1 MDRKSNIRAVA
12 AAAGVSPATAS
23 RVLNGNP
30 SVNAALTERVLA
42 AANELGYRLAAPRS
56 GLTRN
61 IVFVV
66 PSLGD
71 TYYASVVDGMAD
83 AAAAHSM
90 GMTVMVTHSDP
101 EREVECL
108 RMACASSTAGIVF
121 TPTAARDPYEAVPA
135 LRSLPLVITG
145 PQLRL
150 PGASN
155 VYLDGL
161 SIAYIGTRYL
171 LRLGHR
177 NIVFLAN
184 FWRSHIRS
192 FEEFMQEYASPRH
205 CYYSAYERYDGFC
218 RALSEEGLSPD
229 PALTLFGGFSYESG
243 YEAARQLLS
252 AAIDFDAILAPNDR
266 VGAGAMRMLHE
277 QGLRVPE
284 QVSILCLNGGVLSE
298 LVSPTLTSM
307 EADNQYMGRAAVEQ
321 ILRLQSGGE
330 PESVRIGSA
339 LNIRGSTAAFG

>member
-30 SVNAALTERVLA
+30 RVDPALTEKVLA
-42 AANELGYRLAAPRS
+42 AARALGYRQTAQRG

-71 TYYASVVDGMAD
+71 TYYASVVDGMVD
-83 AAAAHSM
+83 AAAAHGM
-90 GMTVMVTHSDP
+90 GVTVLITHADA
-101 EREVECL
+101 ERELECL
-108 RMACASSTAGIVF
+108 RTACASSTAGIVF
-121 TPTAARDPYEAVPA
+121 TPTSAQDPYEAVPA

-145 PQLRL
+145 PRLQLD
-150 PGASN
+150 GASN
-155 VYLDGL
+155 IYLDGV
-161 SIAYIGTRYL
+161 STAYIATRYL

-192 FEEFMQEYASPRH
+192 YEEFMQEYASERH
-205 CYYSAYERYDGFC
+205 CYFSAYDRYDGFC
-218 RALSEEGLSPD
+218 QALAEEGLSPD

-243 YEAARQLLS
+243 YAAVRQLLG
-252 AAIDFDAILAPNDR
+252 AAINFDAILAPNDR
-266 VGAGAMRMLHE
+266 VGAGAMRMLRE

-284 QVSILCLNGGVLSE
+284 QVSILCLNGSILSE

-307 EADNQYMGRAAVEQ
+307 EAENPYMGAAAVDQ
-321 ILRLQSGGE
+321 ILKLQRGGE
-330 PESVRIGSA
+330 PESVRIPAS
-339 LNIRGSTAAFG
+339 LNIRGSTAALG